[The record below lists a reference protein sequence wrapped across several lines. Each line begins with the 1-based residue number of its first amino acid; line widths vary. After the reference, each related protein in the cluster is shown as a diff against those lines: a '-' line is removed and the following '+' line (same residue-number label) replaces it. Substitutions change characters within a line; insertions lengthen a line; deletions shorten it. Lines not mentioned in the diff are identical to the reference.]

1 MQGLDDRMIFS
12 GLEEASRAFEAL
24 GIPKGHLDAYIEAG
38 EFQLAYDEAMT
49 IVIEQKRSR
58 GEKFGP
64 ILAQTEVFLKD
75 LRLHFGDDYAG
86 FYK

>member
-1 MQGLDDRMIFS
+1 MIFS
-12 GLEEASRAFEAL
+12 GLEEASRAFDAL

-49 IVIEQKRSR
+49 IVIEQKRYG
-58 GEKFGP
+58 GEKFSR
-64 ILAQTEVFLKD
+64 ILAQTEIFLED
-75 LRLHFGDDYAG
+75 LRLHFGDDYTG